1 MIEKL
6 PNNKIEIA
14 KQIHSVFQLSYAIE
28 AKLLNATDFPPL
40 KRPLESYL
48 KSDNMFFGYLENG
61 ELAGVI
67 EIEHNNDYTD
77 INSLVVNPKFFR
89 RGIARKLLAFVF
101 NRFDS
106 KCFKVETGTNNEPAT
121 GLYKKLGFKEVKQ
134 WDTDFGI
141 RKTLF
146 ERRINNEAQHV
157 LSN

>member
-6 PNNKIEIA
+6 QNNKIEVS
-14 KQIHSVFQLSYAIE
+14 KQIHSVFQLSYAVE

-48 KSDNMFFGYLENG
+48 KSDTMFFGYLENK
-61 ELAGVI
+61 ELAGII
-67 EIEHNNDYTD
+67 EIEYNNNYTD

-89 RGIARKLLAFVF
+89 RGIARKLLEFVF

-106 KCFKVETGTNNEPAT
+106 KLFIVETGVNNKPAT
-121 GLYKKLGFKEVKQ
+121 ELYKKLGFKEVKQ

-141 RKTLF
+141 RKILF
-146 ERRINNEAQHV
+146 ERRINN
-157 LSN
+157 